1 MSKTSKVGVLF
12 FLFRRGSGNYILSSL
27 KSVSSSEEFDAM
39 GENVR
44 KCQFEQSWSEC
55 RRRLFR
61 EQVSFSPGFSW
72 MDEIFNH
79 QASLKCGCHPAGLQQ
94 DSHSSFPVCK
104 PQGISCYRSPPHL
117 YPSNSLIPGTTAS
130 HPCPARF
137 LATAST
143 LMLSMTH
150 LGK

>member
-12 FLFRRGSGNYILSSL
+12 FLFLFRRGAGNYILSSL

-61 EQVSFSPGFSW
+61 EQVSFS
-72 MDEIFNH
+72 
-79 QASLKCGCHPAGLQQ
+79 LVR
-94 DSHSSFPVCK
+94 FPNCRGWG
-104 PQGISCYRSPPHL
+104 P
-117 YPSNSLIPGTTAS
+117 
-130 HPCPARF
+130 
-137 LATAST
+137 
-143 LMLSMTH
+143 
-150 LGK
+150 

>member
-12 FLFRRGSGNYILSSL
+12 FLFLFRRGAGNYILSSL

-104 PQGISCYRSPPHL
+104 PQGISCYRSSPLFSIHPTLSSQELQPPIHVMQD
-117 YPSNSLIPGTTAS
+117 SLP
-130 HPCPARF
+130 R
-137 LATAST
+137 T
-143 LMLSMTH
+143 LL
-150 LGK
+150 